1 MTQVLVQPPS
11 SNPFLNIDH
20 TYIYLVYKFSCHIV
34 KMGKKKYHL
43 NFSGIY
49 HGTIYHCSATGDWEK
64 TNTCIGIGFR
74 NRVSSFVGCNG
85 SKLKDLYEK
94 SFVSLPLIAIVS
106 PFFFFLFLP
115 VPALQPGVVL
125 PRKKPKRK
133 RCIQLKCISENN
145 NQEIDVLKPLFIR
158 RLHISE

>member
-1 MTQVLVQPPS
+1 MPSELFLPLSWYHTTVL
-11 SNPFLNIDH
+11 LRA
-20 TYIYLVYKFSCHIV
+20 T
-34 KMGKKKYHL
+34 GKKKYLHRHWL
-43 NFSGIY
+43 S
-49 HGTIYHCSATGDWEK
+49 K
-64 TNTCIGIGFR
+64 
-74 NRVSSFVGCNG
+74 SSEQSRAGFVGCNG

-133 RCIQLKCISENN
+133 RCI
-145 NQEIDVLKPLFIR
+145 
-158 RLHISE
+158 